1 MPEAEKKED
10 IKEEKKEP
18 AKISAGQIK
27 AQDSGWRPQDDWS
40 GDADDWV
47 DWKEFN
53 FRGELMGRINEQSGV
68 LHTYKGQVEEQK
80 KVIDDLAA
88 LQKGIADREYKKAI
102 RQLRQEKAQ
111 AVDDGEGAK
120 VVEIEEEID
129 NLKER
134 KAEADAVPAAPAPT
148 ADDSVPPE
156 VVAWLSKPDNQWYH
170 QDLFLKSVADGYAK
184 SIKEGNPTM
193 SPAALLAQV
202 DKAMKTELP
211 HRFRSGSQVD
221 GEGDLNQRDRSNGKK
236 PTFADLDDVQQACAN
251 RFEASGVM
259 TKSEYIEELV
269 AAGDL

>member
-1 MPEAEKKED
+1 MADEEKKED
-10 IKEEKKEP
+10 KKEEIKEP
-18 AKISAGQIK
+18 AKISAGQEK
-27 AQDSGWRPQDDWS
+27 AQDSGWRPEEKWS
-40 GDADDWV
+40 GDPDDWV

-88 LQKGIADREYKKAI
+88 LQKGIADREFKKAI
-102 RQLRQEKAQ
+102 RQLRLEKAK
-111 AVDDGEGAK
+111 AVDDGEGTR
-120 VVEIEEEID
+120 VIEIEEEMD
-129 NLKER
+129 ELNEKKREM
-134 KAEADAVPAAPAPT
+134 ETAPEPIPDV
-148 ADDSVPPE
+148 DDSVPPE

-170 QDLFLKSVADGYAK
+170 KDMFLKSVADGYAK
-184 SIKEGNPTM
+184 TIKDSNPSM

-202 DKAMKTELP
+202 DKAMRTELP
-211 HRFRSGSQVD
+211 NRFRSGSQVD
-221 GEGDLNQRDRSNGKK
+221 GEGDLHQRDRSNGKK
-236 PTFADLDDVQQACAN
+236 PTFADLDEVQQACAA